1 MTLLEQAAALDTSV
15 PAIPRL
21 GVPAL
26 PSGEALHGVACGC
39 ISPPPADNNT
49 GCPTSFPSPAAL
61 GSAFDPALWQAVGEA
76 IGLEA
81 RALYNAGANGALR
94 LFAPNINLA
103 RDPRWGRNQEVPGE
117 WGSIVA
123 LTMPWPL
130 KLTASGAATMSRC
143 AGEDPAVVSAYAQAF
158 ISGLQGASK
167 DAPDPRYMLA
177 AATAKHAAV

>member
-117 WGSIVA
+117 REPVKEVPI
-123 LTMPWPL
+123 PL
-130 KLTASGAATMSRC
+130 LLTAAFGTATLC

-158 ISGLQGASK
+158 ISGLQGAAK